1 MLILFGYTQKLCFT
15 AKSRVLYKL
24 YACGEGSPRP
34 AGGAGAFDWVAGRV
48 LDYRKFSKFGAKMRK
63 RKSITPEL
71 CRGARA
77 ILGWSQQDLAAR
89 AEIARTTIADYE
101 LGQIAPQAR
110 TLRDLVAALEAA
122 GIEFVPPTEN
132 VSRGGVM
139 LKWDNTA
146 GRRKEP

>member
-1 MLILFGYTQKLCFT
+1 
-15 AKSRVLYKL
+15 
-24 YACGEGSPRP
+24 
-34 AGGAGAFDWVAGRV
+34 
-48 LDYRKFSKFGAKMRK
+48 MRK
-63 RKSITPEL
+63 NKSITPEL

-89 AEIARTTIADYE
+89 AEVARTTVADYE

-122 GIEFVPPTEN
+122 GIEFLPPAEK

-139 LKWDNTA
+139 LKWDNGAA
-146 GRRKEP
+146 GRKDARLPAVSREGGDPW